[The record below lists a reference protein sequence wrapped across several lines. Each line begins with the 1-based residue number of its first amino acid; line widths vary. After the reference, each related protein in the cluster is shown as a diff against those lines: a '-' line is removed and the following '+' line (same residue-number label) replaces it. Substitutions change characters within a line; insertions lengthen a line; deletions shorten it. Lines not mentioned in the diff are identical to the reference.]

1 MNIHEKSWGTWVRA
15 AAVHIMNRCV
25 DVSITPCHADPNAHT
40 VPRHTTP
47 HHGTPRTPRYV
58 DVSAWTRV
66 CQETGSERAG
76 ERVRERERER
86 WILFLS
92 NANSLEMEVSWQRRL
107 QRTSHSVV
115 TTSSGC
121 CV

>member
-76 ERVRERERER
+76 ERVREREREVDTFSFER
-86 WILFLS
+86 KLPRDGGELATPFT
-92 NANSLEMEVSWQRRL
+92 ED
-107 QRTSHSVV
+107 
-115 TTSSGC
+115 
-121 CV
+121 